1 MLYVYLWAVAPSVLR
16 PSSECRLRCVPGGV
30 RGGAGRGAVRGG
42 VGGQYGGHA
51 TCGRTAH
58 THSRHP
64 SLGCL
69 RVVTLS
75 INCLQHC
82 IAIAT
87 SVNLLPLDAL
97 LLRPHYAYSW
107 VGSDWTRIG
116 PSQTCA
122 RSGVSGPQAS
132 RFQGSRSVRTG

>member
-1 MLYVYLWAVAPSVLR
+1 MKITEFELYVMFVGCC
-16 PSSECRLRCVPGGV
+16 SECSPAELRVQTALCAG
-30 RGGAGRGAVRGG
+30 RCAGRGAVRGG

-75 INCLQHC
+75 INCLLLLNRILDILYLQHC
-82 IAIAT
+82 ACA
-87 SVNLLPLDAL
+87 SGNLYTLD
-97 LLRPHYAYSW
+97 P
-107 VGSDWTRIG
+107 
-116 PSQTCA
+116 
-122 RSGVSGPQAS
+122 AS
-132 RFQGSRSVRTG
+132 LHV